1 MTIFLLKLSL
11 CWAFFALLYH
21 WLLRQETFF
30 KANRA
35 YLIGT
40 ALFGILVAV
49 WPAEQLPAPV
59 YESGLP
65 MIELPAV
72 TVGMQEIEVVSSNW
86 EQTDYLWV
94 LYWIGFALALARMLW
109 GLLKIVQMAV
119 RGRSKR
125 LEDGCLLISTD
136 EAKVP
141 FSFFKWVFVPEADEI
156 SAQSQQLMVAHERA
170 HAHGWHSL
178 DVLLM
183 ECLGV
188 VFWFHPL
195 AHWYRRSL
203 RTVHEYLADAVA
215 ARQSDRKQYGLLLIG
230 QSQSGMP
237 VAFANHF
244 FQSPLKQRLMMLTKK
259 ASAPVRAVKFGL
271 VAPAAL
277 LFLSLFRQ
285 APAIAQVVD
294 EKHLEFVRQLEAK
307 GWEMADTVVTF
318 DPETYIETVQYVRN
332 SAAPQKGED
341 GKLVYQYTEIKPQ
354 FPGGQE
360 AMIRFLQENL
370 KYPESAKQNKVE
382 GTVFVSFVVDETGK
396 VLRPYGQINMPN
408 DSKWSLV
415 EEAERVV
422 GSMPKW
428 IPAQHKG
435 KSVGC
440 SMQLPINFSLASLSD
455 KSVDAQPE
463 FPGGME
469 GLIKYLG
476 EQVKYPE
483 EAKKASAEGAVYL
496 QFMVNEDGSLSQVT
510 QVEGTQVAHPSLLS
524 EAIRVVQAM
533 PKWKPAMKEGKVVKT
548 KFTLPIKFKLD
559 NEPANMLVN
568 IQKEPEFPGG
578 ESELKKFLINNI
590 KYPEAAKLEK
600 VEGQVV
606 VTFVVEPDGSLSSM
620 VVVKSPRQ
628 DLSDEFIRVLKLSPK
643 WNPGMADG
651 KAMRVRYT
659 LPFKFKL

>member
-30 KANRA
+30 RANRA

-65 MIELPAV
+65 VIELPAV

-94 LYWIGFALALARMLW
+94 LYWAGFALALARMMW

-141 FSFFKWVFVPEADEI
+141 FSFFKWVFVPEEDEL
-156 SAQSQQLMVAHERA
+156 SAQSQQLMLAHERA

-285 APAIAQVVD
+285 APAIAQAVD
-294 EKHLEFVRQLEAK
+294 EKHLEFVRQLEAR
-307 GWEMADTVVTF
+307 GWEMTDTVVTF
-318 DPETYIETVQYVRN
+318 DPETYVETVQLIKN

-360 AMIRFLQENL
+360 AMVRFLQENL
-370 KYPESAKQNKVE
+370 KYPELAKQNKVE

-396 VLRPYGQINMPN
+396 VVRAFGQMNMPN
-408 DSKWSLV
+408 DAKRSLV
-415 EEAERVV
+415 DEAVRVV
-422 GSMPKW
+422 ESMPKW
-428 IPAQHKG
+428 MPAKHKG
-435 KSVGC
+435 KTVSC
-440 SMQLPINFSLASLSD
+440 SMQLPVNFSLASLSD
-455 KSVDAQPE
+455 KSVDVQPE

-469 GLIKYLG
+469 GLMKYLG
-476 EQVKYPE
+476 EQIKYPE
-483 EAKKASAEGAVYL
+483 EAKKANAEGMIVV
-496 QFMVNEDGSLSQVT
+496 QFLVKEDGSLDEVKQA
-510 QVEGTQVAHPSLLS
+510 EGAQIAHPALLT
-524 EAIRVVQAM
+524 EAIRVVKAM
-533 PKWKPAMKEGKVVKT
+533 PKWKPAVKDGKVVKT
-548 KFTLPIKFKLD
+548 TFTLPIKFKL
-559 NEPANMLVN
+559 
-568 IQKEPEFPGG
+568 
-578 ESELKKFLINNI
+578 
-590 KYPEAAKLEK
+590 
-600 VEGQVV
+600 
-606 VTFVVEPDGSLSSM
+606 
-620 VVVKSPRQ
+620 
-628 DLSDEFIRVLKLSPK
+628 
-643 WNPGMADG
+643 
-651 KAMRVRYT
+651 
-659 LPFKFKL
+659 

>member
-1 MTIFLLKLSL
+1 LL
-11 CWAFFALLYH
+11 AA
-21 WLLRQETFF
+21 
-30 KANRA
+30 
-35 YLIGT
+35 
-40 ALFGILVAV
+40 

-65 MIELPAV
+65 LIELPAV
-72 TVGMQEIEVVSSNW
+72 TVGLQEIEVASSRW
-86 EQTDYLWV
+86 EETDYWWM
-94 LYWIGFALALARMLW
+94 LYWAGFALALARMLW
-109 GLLKIVQMAV
+109 GLLRIVQMAI

-125 LEDGCLLISTD
+125 LEDGCLMITTE

-141 FSFFKWVFVPEADEI
+141 FSFFKWVFVPETDAV
-156 SAQSQQLMVAHERA
+156 SAPNQQLMLAHERA

-183 ECLGV
+183 ESLCV

-203 RTVHEYLADAVA
+203 RTVHEYLADAEA

-294 EKHLEFVRQLEAK
+294 EKHMEFVRQLEAK
-307 GWEMADTVVTF
+307 GWETTDTVVTF
-318 DPETYIETVQYVRN
+318 DPMTYEETVRIVRN
-332 SAAPQKGED
+332 NAAPQKDED
-341 GKLVYQYTEIKPQ
+341 GKMVYQFTEILPYY
-354 FPGGQE
+354 PGGQD

-370 KYPESAKQNKVE
+370 RYPELAKQNKVE
-382 GTVFVSFVVDETGK
+382 GIVVVSFVVDESGK
-396 VLRPYGQINMPN
+396 ILRPFGQINMPN
-408 DSKWSLV
+408 DNKRTLV
-415 EEAERVV
+415 EEAVRVV
-422 GSMPKW
+422 QSMPNW

-435 KSVGC
+435 KSVRC
-440 SMQLPINFSLASLSD
+440 TMQLPVHFSLASLSD

-469 GLIKYLG
+469 ILFQYLAG
-476 EQVKYPE
+476 QIIYPS
-483 EAKKASAEGAVYL
+483 EAKNAKAEGTVIL
-496 QFMVNEDGSLSQVT
+496 KFMVNEDGSITDIQ
-510 QVEGTQVAHPSLLS
+510 QVEGTTVAHPSLLTES
-524 EAIRVVQAM
+524 IRVVQAM
-533 PKWKPAMKEGKVVKT
+533 PKWKPAVKDGKVVRT
-548 KFTLPIKFKLD
+548 TFTLPIKFKLD
-559 NEPANMLVN
+559 NEPTQISNN
-568 IQKEPEFPGG
+568 EIKEPGFPGG
-578 ESELKKFLINNI
+578 EAELNAFLTKNI

-606 VTFVVEPDGSLSSM
+606 ITFVIETDGSLSSFM
-620 VVVKSPRQ
+620 VIKSPSQ
-628 DLSDEFIRVLKLSPK
+628 ALSDELIRVLKLSPK
-643 WNPGMADG
+643 WNPGMANG
-651 KAMRVRYT
+651 EAKRLRYT